1 MKVDRKRL
9 ARPGGL
15 SCGRVGKHCGW
26 LLAALLLLAGCGG
39 SSSSTTTVAT
49 VTITPTSATLSLHGQ
64 QTFTAAAADAQ
75 GNAITG
81 QTFSWVSSSP
91 TVATVD
97 TNGVVT
103 AQATGTTQITA
114 TDAGIR
120 SAAAPVTVNPPVASV
135 SISPT
140 SATIAVNGTQQ
151 FTATAK
157 DANGNVVTSSVVVSW
172 SNSAANVASISTGG
186 LVTGILPGTAI
197 ITASVGN
204 VTSPAATVTVTP

>member
-9 ARPGGL
+9 ARRV
-15 SCGRVGKHCGW
+15 SSSSGRVGGHCTW

-49 VTITPTSATLSLHGQ
+49 VTISPTSATLSLHGQ
-64 QTFTAAAADAQ
+64 VTFTASAQDAQ
-75 GNAITG
+75 GNAVTG

-103 AQATGTTQITA
+103 AQTTGTTQITA

-120 SAAAPVTVNPPVASV
+120 SAGAQVTVNPPVSSV

-140 SATIAVNGTQQ
+140 SSTIKVGGTQQ

-157 DANGNVVTSSVVVSW
+157 DANGNDVTSSVVVTW
-172 SNSAANVASISTGG
+172 FNSAANVASISTGG